1 MRRAVI
7 VDVVR
12 SPFGRGR
19 PGGALDG
26 VHPVDLYAQVLQALV
41 RRTGVDPAL
50 IEDVITGCVI
60 QVAEQSG
67 NIGRQAVLAAGF
79 PESVPAVTLDR
90 KCGSAQQAF
99 DFAAQGVIA
108 GAYDLVIAGGV
119 EMMSLVPMRANRMGK
134 DNEGP
139 AFHRR
144 YPEGL
149 VRQGVSAE
157 LIAARWGIGR
167 EAMDAF
173 ALESHRRAVAAED
186 RGATARAITPVDV
199 PAPDGLRRVER
210 DEGPR
215 RDSSLEKLGALRPA
229 FEDAATAMRFPE
241 IRWSVTA
248 GNSSQV
254 TDGAAAVLIA
264 EESVA
269 VRLGLKPRAAITHFA
284 LAGDDPVMMLT
295 AIMPATR
302 KILER
307 AGMPLDRIDCFEV
320 NEAFAS
326 VVLAWLKETGANP
339 DRVNRWGGAI
349 ALGHPVGASGGRL
362 LANLLGTLEEI
373 GRSLRPADDVR
384 VRRHGQRDAD
394 RAFVKR
400 AQALRFAPPLTKITC
415 P

>member
-12 SPFGRGR
+12 SPFGRAR

-26 VHPVDLYAQVLQALV
+26 VHPVDLYAQVLQALL
-41 RRTGVDPAL
+41 RRTGVDPVL

-79 PESVPAVTLDR
+79 PETVSAVTLDR

-108 GAYDLVIAGGV
+108 GAYDLVVAGGV
-119 EMMSLVPMRANRMGK
+119 EMMSLVPMRSNRMGK

-144 YPEGL
+144 YPDGL

-173 ALESHRRAVAAED
+173 ALESHRRAFAAED
-186 RGATARAITPVDV
+186 RGATAQAIAPIDV
-199 PAPDGLRRVER
+199 FSPEGLRRVER
-210 DEGPR
+210 DDGPR
-215 RDSSLEKLGALRPA
+215 RDTSLEKLAGLRPA
-229 FEDAATAMRFPE
+229 FEDAAIAARFPE

-254 TDGAAAVLIA
+254 TDGAAAILIA

-269 VRLGLKPRAAITHFA
+269 VRLGLRRRAAITHFA
-284 LAGDDPVMMLT
+284 LAGDDPIMMLT
-295 AIMPATR
+295 AIIPATR
-302 KILER
+302 KLLNR
-307 AGMPLDRIDCFEV
+307 AGLPLDRIDCFEV

-362 LANLLGTLEEI
+362 LANLLGTLEDI
-373 GRSLRPADDVR
+373 GGRYGLQTMCESGGMANATLIE
-384 VRRHGQRDAD
+384 
-394 RAFVKR
+394 
-400 AQALRFAPPLTKITC
+400 LL
-415 P
+415 

>member
-12 SPFGRGR
+12 SPFGRAR
-19 PGGALDG
+19 PGGALEG
-26 VHPVDLYAQVLQALV
+26 LHPVDLYAQVLQALV
-41 RRTGVDPAL
+41 QRTGVDPAI

-79 PESVPAVTLDR
+79 PEAVPAVTLDR

-108 GAYDLVIAGGV
+108 GAYDVVVAGGV

-173 ALESHRRAVAAED
+173 ALESHQRAIAAED
-186 RGATARAITPVDV
+186 RGASVRAIAPVEITM
-199 PAPDGLRRVER
+199 PDGARSIER

-215 RDSSLEKLGALRPA
+215 RETSLEKLGVLRPS
-229 FEDAATAMRFPE
+229 FEDAAMAARFPE

-248 GNSSQV
+248 GNASQV
-254 TDGAAAVLIA
+254 TDGASAILIA

-269 VRLGLKPRAAITHFA
+269 ARLGLKPRAAITHFA

-295 AIMPATR
+295 AIIPATR
-302 KILER
+302 KLLRR
-307 AGMPLDRIDCFEV
+307 AGLSLDRIDSFEV

-326 VVLAWLKETGANP
+326 VVLAWLKETGADP
-339 DRVNRWGGAI
+339 ARVNPWGGAI

-362 LANLLGTLEEI
+362 LANLLGTLEETG
-373 GRSLRPADDVR
+373 GRYGLQTMCESGGMANATLIER
-384 VRRHGQRDAD
+384 
-394 RAFVKR
+394 
-400 AQALRFAPPLTKITC
+400 L
-415 P
+415 

>member
-12 SPFGRGR
+12 SPFGRAR

-41 RRTGVDPAL
+41 QRTGADPAMV
-50 IEDVITGCVI
+50 EDVITGCVI

-79 PESVPAVTLDR
+79 PEGVPAVTLDR

-99 DFAAQGVIA
+99 DFAAQGVLA

-119 EMMSLVPMRANRMGK
+119 EMMSLVPMRVNRMGK

-139 AFHRR
+139 AFRRR

-173 ALESHRRAVAAED
+173 ALESHRRAIAAEE
-186 RGATARAITPVDV
+186 RGATAQAITPVDIPV
-199 PAPDGLRRVER
+199 PDGLRRVER

-229 FEDAATAMRFPE
+229 FEDAATAARFPE

-269 VRLGLKPRAAITHFA
+269 VRLGLRPRAAITHFA

-295 AIMPATR
+295 AIIPATR

-307 AGMPLDRIDCFEV
+307 ASMPLDRIDCFEV

-339 DRVNRWGGAI
+339 DRINRWGGAI

-362 LANLLGTLEEI
+362 LANLLGTLEETG
-373 GRSLRPADDVR
+373 GRYGLQTMCESGGMANATLIE
-384 VRRHGQRDAD
+384 
-394 RAFVKR
+394 
-400 AQALRFAPPLTKITC
+400 LL
-415 P
+415 